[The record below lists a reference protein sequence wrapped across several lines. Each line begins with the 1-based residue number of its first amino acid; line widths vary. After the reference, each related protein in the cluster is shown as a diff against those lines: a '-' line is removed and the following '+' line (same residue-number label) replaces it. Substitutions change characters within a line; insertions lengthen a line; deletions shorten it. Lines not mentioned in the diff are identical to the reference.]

1 MRWYEYK
8 METDDLCA
16 PEDLKAKLL
25 AMTDQLTEEEKNQ
38 PMMKT
43 PAPARPA
50 PVQRKKPVRFPVKR
64 VGTLAACLA
73 VCAVG
78 YGAFATG
85 MIGLGA
91 KSSSPAVY
99 YSADST
105 AAAMAAGGVD
115 RAAVDSPMAAD
126 YSLNSLSLESS
137 ADNGT
142 AVFSEDDAAAAAHST
157 NHAKII
163 YTANL
168 SLESKDYDA
177 ARAALDAAAAQAGGY
192 MESSSEYSGT
202 EDSRSVSLTFRVPQK
217 NYASFLAAVAEAG
230 NVTYKNQQADDVTAQ
245 YMDVEARLENL
256 KAQRTRLQQ
265 LQQQAETLSDLLE
278 IESSLTEVQSQI
290 ESWQS
295 QMDWYSDQ
303 VEQCT
308 VYVSLSEVK
317 TYSPPSESFVS
328 RMADAFASGWQNFAQ
343 GVQQL
348 AVFLAG
354 AWPVVVIAAA
364 VAVGGRTG
372 VKSLVALAVTLV
384 CLFSVLLPSLM
395 KGANTLLMTF
405 IVCAYVAV
413 VSLTIVGGV
422 RKKTVCAM
430 LGAVAGT
437 ALALLFGLLAQ
448 GLTRIDGLRID
459 DVEPLLQLRQTGTP
473 IGLRGLLVGG
483 IVISALGAVM
493 DVTMGIASSLSEVH
507 AANPELSRRELFR
520 SGMNIGRDMVG
531 TMTNTLILAFLG
543 SGFTLI
549 LYLYSLGLSPR
560 QLLSSAYV
568 SLEVVSGVASSVG
581 VILSIPLTALITAEV
596 FTREKKSGKS
606 A

>member
-1 MRWYEYK
+1 MKKKTKGPGPAAWLRENKW
-8 METDDLCA
+8 TCVVLA
-16 PEDLKAKLL
+16 AALAVLL
-25 AMTDQLTEEEKNQ
+25 A
-38 PMMKT
+38 
-43 PAPARPA
+43 ARLLAA
-50 PVQRKKPVRFPVKR
+50 PVPVQSDEPENR
-64 VGTLAACLA
+64 AD
-73 VCAVG
+73 
-78 YGAFATG
+78 YE
-85 MIGLGA
+85 
-91 KSSSPAVY
+91 
-99 YSADST
+99 SASVDQILSDST
-105 AAAMAAGGVD
+105 EKDPASDNGYRGEQLLLVTVRSGDYKGQQMQVYNYVGPLYGGPLKVGD
-115 RAAVDSPMAAD
+115 RATV
-126 YSLNSLSLESS
+126 LI
-137 ADNGT
+137 
-142 AVFSEDDAAAAAHST
+142 ST
-157 NHAKII
+157 
-163 YTANL
+163 
-168 SLESKDYDA
+168 
-177 ARAALDAAAAQAGGY
+177 
-192 MESSSEYSGT
+192 
-202 EDSRSVSLTFRVPQK
+202 
-217 NYASFLAAVAEAG
+217 
-230 NVTYKNQQADDVTAQ
+230 
-245 YMDVEARLENL
+245 
-256 KAQRTRLQQ
+256 
-265 LQQQAETLSDLLE
+265 
-278 IESSLTEVQSQI
+278 
-290 ESWQS
+290 
-295 QMDWYSDQ
+295 YSDGT
-303 VEQCT
+303 VNAT
-308 VYVSLSEVK
+308 VYEFDRLLPLCIVLVL
-317 TYSPPSESFVS
+317 F
-328 RMADAFASGWQNFAQ
+328 
-343 GVQQL
+343 
-348 AVFLAG
+348 
-354 AWPVVVIAAA
+354 IAAA

-372 VKSLVALAVTLV
+372 VKSLAALAVTLV
-384 CLFSVLLPSLM
+384 CLFGVLLPSLM

-507 AANPELSRRELFR
+507 TANPELSRRELFR

>member
-1 MRWYEYK
+1 MKKKTKGPGPAAWLRENKW
-8 METDDLCA
+8 TCVVLA
-16 PEDLKAKLL
+16 AALAVLL
-25 AMTDQLTEEEKNQ
+25 A
-38 PMMKT
+38 
-43 PAPARPA
+43 ARLLAA
-50 PVQRKKPVRFPVKR
+50 PVPVQSDEPENR
-64 VGTLAACLA
+64 AD
-73 VCAVG
+73 
-78 YGAFATG
+78 YE
-85 MIGLGA
+85 
-91 KSSSPAVY
+91 
-99 YSADST
+99 SASVDQILSDST
-105 AAAMAAGGVD
+105 EKDPASDNGYRGEQLLLVTVHSGDYKGQQMQVYNYVGPLYGGPLKVGD
-115 RAAVDSPMAAD
+115 RATV
-126 YSLNSLSLESS
+126 LI
-137 ADNGT
+137 
-142 AVFSEDDAAAAAHST
+142 ST
-157 NHAKII
+157 
-163 YTANL
+163 
-168 SLESKDYDA
+168 
-177 ARAALDAAAAQAGGY
+177 
-192 MESSSEYSGT
+192 
-202 EDSRSVSLTFRVPQK
+202 
-217 NYASFLAAVAEAG
+217 
-230 NVTYKNQQADDVTAQ
+230 
-245 YMDVEARLENL
+245 
-256 KAQRTRLQQ
+256 
-265 LQQQAETLSDLLE
+265 
-278 IESSLTEVQSQI
+278 
-290 ESWQS
+290 
-295 QMDWYSDQ
+295 YSDGT
-303 VEQCT
+303 VNAT
-308 VYVSLSEVK
+308 VYEFDRLLPLCIVLVL
-317 TYSPPSESFVS
+317 F
-328 RMADAFASGWQNFAQ
+328 
-343 GVQQL
+343 
-348 AVFLAG
+348 
-354 AWPVVVIAAA
+354 IAAA

-384 CLFSVLLPSLM
+384 CLFGVLLPSLM

-507 AANPELSRRELFR
+507 AANPELSRWELFR

>member
-1 MRWYEYK
+1 MKKKTKGPGPAAWLRENKW
-8 METDDLCA
+8 TCIVLA
-16 PEDLKAKLL
+16 AALAVLL
-25 AMTDQLTEEEKNQ
+25 A
-38 PMMKT
+38 
-43 PAPARPA
+43 ARLLAA
-50 PVQRKKPVRFPVKR
+50 PVPVQSDEPENRADYESASVDQILSDSAEKDPASDNGYRGEQLLLVTVRSGDYKGQQMQVYNY
-64 VGTLAACLA
+64 VGPLYGGPLK
-73 VCAVG
+73 VG
-78 YGAFATG
+78 
-85 MIGLGA
+85 
-91 KSSSPAVY
+91 
-99 YSADST
+99 
-105 AAAMAAGGVD
+105 D
-115 RAAVDSPMAAD
+115 RATV
-126 YSLNSLSLESS
+126 LI
-137 ADNGT
+137 
-142 AVFSEDDAAAAAHST
+142 ST
-157 NHAKII
+157 
-163 YTANL
+163 
-168 SLESKDYDA
+168 
-177 ARAALDAAAAQAGGY
+177 
-192 MESSSEYSGT
+192 
-202 EDSRSVSLTFRVPQK
+202 
-217 NYASFLAAVAEAG
+217 
-230 NVTYKNQQADDVTAQ
+230 
-245 YMDVEARLENL
+245 
-256 KAQRTRLQQ
+256 
-265 LQQQAETLSDLLE
+265 
-278 IESSLTEVQSQI
+278 
-290 ESWQS
+290 
-295 QMDWYSDQ
+295 YSDGT
-303 VEQCT
+303 VNAT
-308 VYVSLSEVK
+308 VYEFDRLLPLCIVLVL
-317 TYSPPSESFVS
+317 F
-328 RMADAFASGWQNFAQ
+328 
-343 GVQQL
+343 
-348 AVFLAG
+348 
-354 AWPVVVIAAA
+354 IAAA

-372 VKSLVALAVTLV
+372 IKSLVALVVTLV
-384 CLFSVLLPSLM
+384 CLFGVLLPSLM

-549 LYLYSLGLSPR
+549 LYLYSLGLSSR

-596 FTREKKSGKS
+596 FTREKKSEKS

>member
-1 MRWYEYK
+1 MKKKTKGPGPAAWLRENKW
-8 METDDLCA
+8 TCIVLA
-16 PEDLKAKLL
+16 AALAVLL
-25 AMTDQLTEEEKNQ
+25 A
-38 PMMKT
+38 
-43 PAPARPA
+43 ARLLAA
-50 PVQRKKPVRFPVKR
+50 PVPVQSDEPENR
-64 VGTLAACLA
+64 AD
-73 VCAVG
+73 
-78 YGAFATG
+78 YE
-85 MIGLGA
+85 
-91 KSSSPAVY
+91 
-99 YSADST
+99 SASVDQILSDST
-105 AAAMAAGGVD
+105 EKDPASDNGYRGEQLLLVTVRSGDYKGQQMQVYNYVGPLYGGPLKVGD
-115 RAAVDSPMAAD
+115 RATV
-126 YSLNSLSLESS
+126 LI
-137 ADNGT
+137 
-142 AVFSEDDAAAAAHST
+142 ST
-157 NHAKII
+157 
-163 YTANL
+163 
-168 SLESKDYDA
+168 
-177 ARAALDAAAAQAGGY
+177 
-192 MESSSEYSGT
+192 
-202 EDSRSVSLTFRVPQK
+202 
-217 NYASFLAAVAEAG
+217 
-230 NVTYKNQQADDVTAQ
+230 
-245 YMDVEARLENL
+245 
-256 KAQRTRLQQ
+256 
-265 LQQQAETLSDLLE
+265 
-278 IESSLTEVQSQI
+278 
-290 ESWQS
+290 
-295 QMDWYSDQ
+295 YSDDT
-303 VEQCT
+303 VNAT
-308 VYVSLSEVK
+308 VYEFDRLLPLCIVLVL
-317 TYSPPSESFVS
+317 F
-328 RMADAFASGWQNFAQ
+328 
-343 GVQQL
+343 
-348 AVFLAG
+348 
-354 AWPVVVIAAA
+354 IAAA

-384 CLFSVLLPSLM
+384 CLFGVLLPSLM

>member
-1 MRWYEYK
+1 MKKKTKGPGPAAWLRENKW
-8 METDDLCA
+8 TCVVLA
-16 PEDLKAKLL
+16 AALAVLL
-25 AMTDQLTEEEKNQ
+25 A
-38 PMMKT
+38 
-43 PAPARPA
+43 ARLLAA
-50 PVQRKKPVRFPVKR
+50 PVPVQSDEPENR
-64 VGTLAACLA
+64 AD
-73 VCAVG
+73 
-78 YGAFATG
+78 YE
-85 MIGLGA
+85 
-91 KSSSPAVY
+91 
-99 YSADST
+99 SASVDQILSDST
-105 AAAMAAGGVD
+105 EKDPASDNGYRGEQLLLVTVRSGDYKDQQMQVYNYVGPLYGGPLKVGD
-115 RAAVDSPMAAD
+115 RATV
-126 YSLNSLSLESS
+126 LI
-137 ADNGT
+137 
-142 AVFSEDDAAAAAHST
+142 ST
-157 NHAKII
+157 
-163 YTANL
+163 
-168 SLESKDYDA
+168 
-177 ARAALDAAAAQAGGY
+177 
-192 MESSSEYSGT
+192 
-202 EDSRSVSLTFRVPQK
+202 
-217 NYASFLAAVAEAG
+217 
-230 NVTYKNQQADDVTAQ
+230 
-245 YMDVEARLENL
+245 
-256 KAQRTRLQQ
+256 
-265 LQQQAETLSDLLE
+265 
-278 IESSLTEVQSQI
+278 
-290 ESWQS
+290 
-295 QMDWYSDQ
+295 YSDGT
-303 VEQCT
+303 VNAT
-308 VYVSLSEVK
+308 VYEFDRLLPLCIVLVL
-317 TYSPPSESFVS
+317 F
-328 RMADAFASGWQNFAQ
+328 
-343 GVQQL
+343 
-348 AVFLAG
+348 
-354 AWPVVVIAAA
+354 IAAA

-384 CLFSVLLPSLM
+384 CLFGVLLPSLM

>member
-1 MRWYEYK
+1 MKKKTKGPGPAAWLRENKW
-8 METDDLCA
+8 TCIVLA
-16 PEDLKAKLL
+16 AALAVLL
-25 AMTDQLTEEEKNQ
+25 A
-38 PMMKT
+38 
-43 PAPARPA
+43 ARLLAA
-50 PVQRKKPVRFPVKR
+50 PVPVQSDEPENRADYESASVDQILSDSAEKDPASDNGYRGEQLLLVTVRSGDYKGQQMQVYNY
-64 VGTLAACLA
+64 VGPLYGGPLK
-73 VCAVG
+73 VG
-78 YGAFATG
+78 
-85 MIGLGA
+85 
-91 KSSSPAVY
+91 
-99 YSADST
+99 
-105 AAAMAAGGVD
+105 D
-115 RAAVDSPMAAD
+115 RATV
-126 YSLNSLSLESS
+126 LI
-137 ADNGT
+137 
-142 AVFSEDDAAAAAHST
+142 ST
-157 NHAKII
+157 
-163 YTANL
+163 
-168 SLESKDYDA
+168 
-177 ARAALDAAAAQAGGY
+177 
-192 MESSSEYSGT
+192 
-202 EDSRSVSLTFRVPQK
+202 
-217 NYASFLAAVAEAG
+217 
-230 NVTYKNQQADDVTAQ
+230 
-245 YMDVEARLENL
+245 
-256 KAQRTRLQQ
+256 
-265 LQQQAETLSDLLE
+265 
-278 IESSLTEVQSQI
+278 
-290 ESWQS
+290 
-295 QMDWYSDQ
+295 YSDGT
-303 VEQCT
+303 VNAT
-308 VYVSLSEVK
+308 VYEFDRLLPLCIVLVL
-317 TYSPPSESFVS
+317 F
-328 RMADAFASGWQNFAQ
+328 
-343 GVQQL
+343 
-348 AVFLAG
+348 
-354 AWPVVVIAAA
+354 IAAA

-372 VKSLVALAVTLV
+372 IKSLVALAVTLV
-384 CLFSVLLPSLM
+384 GLFGVLLPSLM

-549 LYLYSLGLSPR
+549 LYLYSLGLSSR

-568 SLEVVSGVASSVG
+568 SLEVVSGIASSVG

-596 FTREKKSGKS
+596 FTREKKSEKS

>member
-1 MRWYEYK
+1 MKKKTKGPGPAAWLRENKW
-8 METDDLCA
+8 TCVVLA
-16 PEDLKAKLL
+16 AALAVLL
-25 AMTDQLTEEEKNQ
+25 A
-38 PMMKT
+38 
-43 PAPARPA
+43 ARLLAA
-50 PVQRKKPVRFPVKR
+50 PVPVQSDEPENR
-64 VGTLAACLA
+64 AD
-73 VCAVG
+73 
-78 YGAFATG
+78 YE
-85 MIGLGA
+85 
-91 KSSSPAVY
+91 
-99 YSADST
+99 SASVDQILSDST
-105 AAAMAAGGVD
+105 EKDPASDNGYRGEQLLLVTVRSGDYKGQQMQVYNYVGPLYGGPLKVGD
-115 RAAVDSPMAAD
+115 RATV
-126 YSLNSLSLESS
+126 LI
-137 ADNGT
+137 
-142 AVFSEDDAAAAAHST
+142 ST
-157 NHAKII
+157 
-163 YTANL
+163 
-168 SLESKDYDA
+168 
-177 ARAALDAAAAQAGGY
+177 
-192 MESSSEYSGT
+192 
-202 EDSRSVSLTFRVPQK
+202 
-217 NYASFLAAVAEAG
+217 
-230 NVTYKNQQADDVTAQ
+230 
-245 YMDVEARLENL
+245 
-256 KAQRTRLQQ
+256 
-265 LQQQAETLSDLLE
+265 
-278 IESSLTEVQSQI
+278 
-290 ESWQS
+290 
-295 QMDWYSDQ
+295 YSDGT
-303 VEQCT
+303 VNAT
-308 VYVSLSEVK
+308 VYEFDRLLPLCIVLVL
-317 TYSPPSESFVS
+317 F
-328 RMADAFASGWQNFAQ
+328 
-343 GVQQL
+343 
-348 AVFLAG
+348 
-354 AWPVVVIAAA
+354 IAAA
-364 VAVGGRTG
+364 VAVGGRMG

-384 CLFSVLLPSLM
+384 CLFGVLLPSLM

>member
-1 MRWYEYK
+1 MKKKTKGPGPAAWLRENKW
-8 METDDLCA
+8 TCVVLA
-16 PEDLKAKLL
+16 AALAVLL
-25 AMTDQLTEEEKNQ
+25 A
-38 PMMKT
+38 
-43 PAPARPA
+43 ARLLAVPV
-50 PVQRKKPVRFPVKR
+50 PVQSDEPENR
-64 VGTLAACLA
+64 AD
-73 VCAVG
+73 
-78 YGAFATG
+78 YE
-85 MIGLGA
+85 
-91 KSSSPAVY
+91 
-99 YSADST
+99 SASVDQILSDST
-105 AAAMAAGGVD
+105 EKDPASDNGYRGEQLLLVTVRSGDYKGQQMQVYNYVGPLYGGPLKVGD
-115 RAAVDSPMAAD
+115 RATV
-126 YSLNSLSLESS
+126 LI
-137 ADNGT
+137 
-142 AVFSEDDAAAAAHST
+142 ST
-157 NHAKII
+157 
-163 YTANL
+163 
-168 SLESKDYDA
+168 
-177 ARAALDAAAAQAGGY
+177 
-192 MESSSEYSGT
+192 
-202 EDSRSVSLTFRVPQK
+202 
-217 NYASFLAAVAEAG
+217 
-230 NVTYKNQQADDVTAQ
+230 
-245 YMDVEARLENL
+245 
-256 KAQRTRLQQ
+256 
-265 LQQQAETLSDLLE
+265 
-278 IESSLTEVQSQI
+278 
-290 ESWQS
+290 
-295 QMDWYSDQ
+295 YSDGT
-303 VEQCT
+303 VNAT
-308 VYVSLSEVK
+308 VYEFDRLLPLCIVLVL
-317 TYSPPSESFVS
+317 F
-328 RMADAFASGWQNFAQ
+328 
-343 GVQQL
+343 
-348 AVFLAG
+348 
-354 AWPVVVIAAA
+354 IAAA

-384 CLFSVLLPSLM
+384 CLFGVLLPSLM

-430 LGAVAGT
+430 LGAVTGT

>member
-1 MRWYEYK
+1 MKKKTKGPGPAAWLRENKW
-8 METDDLCA
+8 TCVVLA
-16 PEDLKAKLL
+16 AALAVLL
-25 AMTDQLTEEEKNQ
+25 A
-38 PMMKT
+38 
-43 PAPARPA
+43 ARLLAA
-50 PVQRKKPVRFPVKR
+50 PVPVQSDEPENR
-64 VGTLAACLA
+64 AD
-73 VCAVG
+73 
-78 YGAFATG
+78 YE
-85 MIGLGA
+85 
-91 KSSSPAVY
+91 
-99 YSADST
+99 SASVDQILSDST
-105 AAAMAAGGVD
+105 EKDPASDNGYRGEQLLLVTVYSGDYKGQQMQVYNYVGPLYGGPLKVGD
-115 RAAVDSPMAAD
+115 RATV
-126 YSLNSLSLESS
+126 LI
-137 ADNGT
+137 
-142 AVFSEDDAAAAAHST
+142 ST
-157 NHAKII
+157 
-163 YTANL
+163 
-168 SLESKDYDA
+168 
-177 ARAALDAAAAQAGGY
+177 
-192 MESSSEYSGT
+192 
-202 EDSRSVSLTFRVPQK
+202 
-217 NYASFLAAVAEAG
+217 
-230 NVTYKNQQADDVTAQ
+230 
-245 YMDVEARLENL
+245 
-256 KAQRTRLQQ
+256 
-265 LQQQAETLSDLLE
+265 
-278 IESSLTEVQSQI
+278 
-290 ESWQS
+290 
-295 QMDWYSDQ
+295 YSDGT
-303 VEQCT
+303 VNAT
-308 VYVSLSEVK
+308 VYEFDRLLPLCIVLVL
-317 TYSPPSESFVS
+317 F
-328 RMADAFASGWQNFAQ
+328 
-343 GVQQL
+343 
-348 AVFLAG
+348 
-354 AWPVVVIAAA
+354 IAAA

-384 CLFSVLLPSLM
+384 CLFGVLLPSLM

-568 SLEVVSGVASSVG
+568 SLEVVSGIASSVG

>member
-1 MRWYEYK
+1 MKKKTKGPGPAAWIRENKW
-8 METDDLCA
+8 TCIVLA
-16 PEDLKAKLL
+16 AALAVLL
-25 AMTDQLTEEEKNQ
+25 A
-38 PMMKT
+38 
-43 PAPARPA
+43 ARLLAA
-50 PVQRKKPVRFPVKR
+50 PVPVQSDEPENR
-64 VGTLAACLA
+64 AD
-73 VCAVG
+73 
-78 YGAFATG
+78 YE
-85 MIGLGA
+85 
-91 KSSSPAVY
+91 
-99 YSADST
+99 SASVDQILSDST
-105 AAAMAAGGVD
+105 EKDPASDNGYRGEQLLLVTVRSGDYKGQQMQVYNYVGPLYGGPLKVGD
-115 RAAVDSPMAAD
+115 RATV
-126 YSLNSLSLESS
+126 LI
-137 ADNGT
+137 
-142 AVFSEDDAAAAAHST
+142 ST
-157 NHAKII
+157 
-163 YTANL
+163 
-168 SLESKDYDA
+168 
-177 ARAALDAAAAQAGGY
+177 
-192 MESSSEYSGT
+192 
-202 EDSRSVSLTFRVPQK
+202 
-217 NYASFLAAVAEAG
+217 
-230 NVTYKNQQADDVTAQ
+230 
-245 YMDVEARLENL
+245 
-256 KAQRTRLQQ
+256 
-265 LQQQAETLSDLLE
+265 
-278 IESSLTEVQSQI
+278 
-290 ESWQS
+290 
-295 QMDWYSDQ
+295 YSDGT
-303 VEQCT
+303 VNAT
-308 VYVSLSEVK
+308 VYEFDRLLPLCIVLVL
-317 TYSPPSESFVS
+317 F
-328 RMADAFASGWQNFAQ
+328 
-343 GVQQL
+343 
-348 AVFLAG
+348 
-354 AWPVVVIAAA
+354 IAAA

-372 VKSLVALAVTLV
+372 IKSLVALAVTLV
-384 CLFSVLLPSLM
+384 CLFGVLLPSLM

-507 AANPELSRRELFR
+507 VANPELSRRELFR

>member
-1 MRWYEYK
+1 MKKKTKGPGPAAWLRENKW
-8 METDDLCA
+8 TCVVLA
-16 PEDLKAKLL
+16 AALAVLL
-25 AMTDQLTEEEKNQ
+25 A
-38 PMMKT
+38 
-43 PAPARPA
+43 ARLLAA
-50 PVQRKKPVRFPVKR
+50 PVPVQSDEPENR
-64 VGTLAACLA
+64 AD
-73 VCAVG
+73 
-78 YGAFATG
+78 YE
-85 MIGLGA
+85 
-91 KSSSPAVY
+91 
-99 YSADST
+99 SASVDQILSDST
-105 AAAMAAGGVD
+105 EKDPASDNGYRGEQLLLVTVRSGDYKGQQMQVYNYVGPLYGGPLKVGD
-115 RAAVDSPMAAD
+115 RATV
-126 YSLNSLSLESS
+126 LI
-137 ADNGT
+137 
-142 AVFSEDDAAAAAHST
+142 ST
-157 NHAKII
+157 
-163 YTANL
+163 
-168 SLESKDYDA
+168 
-177 ARAALDAAAAQAGGY
+177 
-192 MESSSEYSGT
+192 
-202 EDSRSVSLTFRVPQK
+202 
-217 NYASFLAAVAEAG
+217 
-230 NVTYKNQQADDVTAQ
+230 
-245 YMDVEARLENL
+245 
-256 KAQRTRLQQ
+256 
-265 LQQQAETLSDLLE
+265 
-278 IESSLTEVQSQI
+278 
-290 ESWQS
+290 
-295 QMDWYSDQ
+295 YSDGT
-303 VEQCT
+303 VNAT
-308 VYVSLSEVK
+308 VYEFDRLLPLCIVLVL
-317 TYSPPSESFVS
+317 F
-328 RMADAFASGWQNFAQ
+328 
-343 GVQQL
+343 
-348 AVFLAG
+348 
-354 AWPVVVIAAA
+354 IAAA

-372 VKSLVALAVTLV
+372 IKSLVALAVTLV
-384 CLFSVLLPSLM
+384 CLFGVLLPSLM

-459 DVEPLLQLRQTGTP
+459 DVAPLLQLRQTGTP
-473 IGLRGLLVGG
+473 IGLRSLLVGG

>member
-1 MRWYEYK
+1 MKKKTKGPGPAAWLRENKW
-8 METDDLCA
+8 TCVVLA
-16 PEDLKAKLL
+16 AALAVLL
-25 AMTDQLTEEEKNQ
+25 A
-38 PMMKT
+38 
-43 PAPARPA
+43 A
-50 PVQRKKPVRFPVKR
+50 PVPVQSDEPENRADYESASVDQILSDSAEKDPASDNGYRGEQLLLVTVRSGDYKGQQMQVYNY
-64 VGTLAACLA
+64 VGPLYGGPLK
-73 VCAVG
+73 VG
-78 YGAFATG
+78 
-85 MIGLGA
+85 
-91 KSSSPAVY
+91 
-99 YSADST
+99 
-105 AAAMAAGGVD
+105 D
-115 RAAVDSPMAAD
+115 RATV
-126 YSLNSLSLESS
+126 LI
-137 ADNGT
+137 
-142 AVFSEDDAAAAAHST
+142 ST
-157 NHAKII
+157 
-163 YTANL
+163 
-168 SLESKDYDA
+168 
-177 ARAALDAAAAQAGGY
+177 
-192 MESSSEYSGT
+192 
-202 EDSRSVSLTFRVPQK
+202 
-217 NYASFLAAVAEAG
+217 
-230 NVTYKNQQADDVTAQ
+230 
-245 YMDVEARLENL
+245 
-256 KAQRTRLQQ
+256 
-265 LQQQAETLSDLLE
+265 
-278 IESSLTEVQSQI
+278 
-290 ESWQS
+290 
-295 QMDWYSDQ
+295 YSDGT
-303 VEQCT
+303 VNAT
-308 VYVSLSEVK
+308 VYEFDRLLPLCIVLVL
-317 TYSPPSESFVS
+317 F
-328 RMADAFASGWQNFAQ
+328 
-343 GVQQL
+343 
-348 AVFLAG
+348 
-354 AWPVVVIAAA
+354 IAAA

-372 VKSLVALAVTLV
+372 IKSLVALVVTLV
-384 CLFSVLLPSLM
+384 CLFGVLLPSLM

>member
-1 MRWYEYK
+1 MKKKTKGPGPAAWLRENKW
-8 METDDLCA
+8 TCVVLA
-16 PEDLKAKLL
+16 AALAVLL
-25 AMTDQLTEEEKNQ
+25 A
-38 PMMKT
+38 
-43 PAPARPA
+43 ARLLAA
-50 PVQRKKPVRFPVKR
+50 PVPVQSDEPENR
-64 VGTLAACLA
+64 AD
-73 VCAVG
+73 
-78 YGAFATG
+78 YE
-85 MIGLGA
+85 
-91 KSSSPAVY
+91 
-99 YSADST
+99 SASVDQILSDST
-105 AAAMAAGGVD
+105 EKDPASDNGYRGEQLLLVTVRSGDYKGQQMQVYNYVGPLCGGPLKVGD
-115 RAAVDSPMAAD
+115 RATV
-126 YSLNSLSLESS
+126 LI
-137 ADNGT
+137 
-142 AVFSEDDAAAAAHST
+142 ST
-157 NHAKII
+157 
-163 YTANL
+163 
-168 SLESKDYDA
+168 
-177 ARAALDAAAAQAGGY
+177 
-192 MESSSEYSGT
+192 
-202 EDSRSVSLTFRVPQK
+202 
-217 NYASFLAAVAEAG
+217 
-230 NVTYKNQQADDVTAQ
+230 
-245 YMDVEARLENL
+245 
-256 KAQRTRLQQ
+256 
-265 LQQQAETLSDLLE
+265 
-278 IESSLTEVQSQI
+278 
-290 ESWQS
+290 
-295 QMDWYSDQ
+295 YSDGT
-303 VEQCT
+303 VNAT
-308 VYVSLSEVK
+308 VYEFDRLLPLCIVLVL
-317 TYSPPSESFVS
+317 F
-328 RMADAFASGWQNFAQ
+328 
-343 GVQQL
+343 
-348 AVFLAG
+348 
-354 AWPVVVIAAA
+354 IAAA

-384 CLFSVLLPSLM
+384 CLFGVLLPSLM

>member
-1 MRWYEYK
+1 MKKKTKGPGPAAWIRENKW
-8 METDDLCA
+8 TCIVLA
-16 PEDLKAKLL
+16 AALAVLL
-25 AMTDQLTEEEKNQ
+25 A
-38 PMMKT
+38 
-43 PAPARPA
+43 ARLLAA
-50 PVQRKKPVRFPVKR
+50 PVPVQSDEPENR
-64 VGTLAACLA
+64 AD
-73 VCAVG
+73 
-78 YGAFATG
+78 YE
-85 MIGLGA
+85 
-91 KSSSPAVY
+91 
-99 YSADST
+99 SASVDQILSDST
-105 AAAMAAGGVD
+105 EKDPASDNGYRGEQLLLVTVRSGDYKGQQMQVYNYVGPLYGGPLKVGD
-115 RAAVDSPMAAD
+115 RATIPI
-126 YSLNSLSLESS
+126 
-137 ADNGT
+137 
-142 AVFSEDDAAAAAHST
+142 ST
-157 NHAKII
+157 
-163 YTANL
+163 
-168 SLESKDYDA
+168 
-177 ARAALDAAAAQAGGY
+177 
-192 MESSSEYSGT
+192 
-202 EDSRSVSLTFRVPQK
+202 
-217 NYASFLAAVAEAG
+217 
-230 NVTYKNQQADDVTAQ
+230 
-245 YMDVEARLENL
+245 
-256 KAQRTRLQQ
+256 
-265 LQQQAETLSDLLE
+265 
-278 IESSLTEVQSQI
+278 
-290 ESWQS
+290 
-295 QMDWYSDQ
+295 YSDGT
-303 VEQCT
+303 VNAT
-308 VYVSLSEVK
+308 VYEFDRLLPLCIVLVL
-317 TYSPPSESFVS
+317 F
-328 RMADAFASGWQNFAQ
+328 
-343 GVQQL
+343 
-348 AVFLAG
+348 
-354 AWPVVVIAAA
+354 IAAA

-372 VKSLVALAVTLV
+372 IKSLVALAVTLV
-384 CLFSVLLPSLM
+384 CLFGVLLPSLM

>member
-1 MRWYEYK
+1 MKKKTKGPGPAAWLRENKW
-8 METDDLCA
+8 TCVVLA
-16 PEDLKAKLL
+16 AALAVLL
-25 AMTDQLTEEEKNQ
+25 A
-38 PMMKT
+38 
-43 PAPARPA
+43 ARLLAA
-50 PVQRKKPVRFPVKR
+50 PV
-64 VGTLAACLA
+64 
-73 VCAVG
+73 
-78 YGAFATG
+78 
-85 MIGLGA
+85 
-91 KSSSPAVY
+91 PAQSDEPENRADY
-99 YSADST
+99 ESASVDQILSDST
-105 AAAMAAGGVD
+105 EKDPASDNGYRGEQLLLVTVRSGDYKGQQMQVYNYVGPLYGGPLKVGD
-115 RAAVDSPMAAD
+115 RATV
-126 YSLNSLSLESS
+126 LI
-137 ADNGT
+137 
-142 AVFSEDDAAAAAHST
+142 ST
-157 NHAKII
+157 
-163 YTANL
+163 
-168 SLESKDYDA
+168 
-177 ARAALDAAAAQAGGY
+177 
-192 MESSSEYSGT
+192 
-202 EDSRSVSLTFRVPQK
+202 
-217 NYASFLAAVAEAG
+217 
-230 NVTYKNQQADDVTAQ
+230 
-245 YMDVEARLENL
+245 
-256 KAQRTRLQQ
+256 
-265 LQQQAETLSDLLE
+265 
-278 IESSLTEVQSQI
+278 
-290 ESWQS
+290 
-295 QMDWYSDQ
+295 YSDGT
-303 VEQCT
+303 VNAT
-308 VYVSLSEVK
+308 VYEFDRLLPLCIVLVL
-317 TYSPPSESFVS
+317 F
-328 RMADAFASGWQNFAQ
+328 
-343 GVQQL
+343 
-348 AVFLAG
+348 
-354 AWPVVVIAAA
+354 IAAA

-384 CLFSVLLPSLM
+384 CLFGVLLPSLM

-520 SGMNIGRDMVG
+520 SGRNIGRDMVG

-606 A
+606 T

>member
-1 MRWYEYK
+1 MKKKTKGPGPAAWLRENKW
-8 METDDLCA
+8 TCIVLA
-16 PEDLKAKLL
+16 AALAVLL
-25 AMTDQLTEEEKNQ
+25 A
-38 PMMKT
+38 
-43 PAPARPA
+43 ARLLAA
-50 PVQRKKPVRFPVKR
+50 PVPVQSDEPENR
-64 VGTLAACLA
+64 AD
-73 VCAVG
+73 
-78 YGAFATG
+78 YE
-85 MIGLGA
+85 
-91 KSSSPAVY
+91 
-99 YSADST
+99 SASVDQILSDST
-105 AAAMAAGGVD
+105 EKDPASDNGYRGEQLLLVTVRSGDYKGQQMQVYNYVGPLYGGPLKVGD
-115 RAAVDSPMAAD
+115 RATV
-126 YSLNSLSLESS
+126 LI
-137 ADNGT
+137 
-142 AVFSEDDAAAAAHST
+142 ST
-157 NHAKII
+157 
-163 YTANL
+163 
-168 SLESKDYDA
+168 
-177 ARAALDAAAAQAGGY
+177 
-192 MESSSEYSGT
+192 
-202 EDSRSVSLTFRVPQK
+202 
-217 NYASFLAAVAEAG
+217 
-230 NVTYKNQQADDVTAQ
+230 
-245 YMDVEARLENL
+245 
-256 KAQRTRLQQ
+256 
-265 LQQQAETLSDLLE
+265 
-278 IESSLTEVQSQI
+278 
-290 ESWQS
+290 
-295 QMDWYSDQ
+295 YSDGT
-303 VEQCT
+303 VNAT
-308 VYVSLSEVK
+308 VYEFDRLLPLCIVLVL
-317 TYSPPSESFVS
+317 F
-328 RMADAFASGWQNFAQ
+328 
-343 GVQQL
+343 
-348 AVFLAG
+348 
-354 AWPVVVIAAA
+354 IAAA

-384 CLFSVLLPSLM
+384 CLFGVLLPSLM

-507 AANPELSRRELFR
+507 AANPELSR

>member
-1 MRWYEYK
+1 MKKKTKGPGPAAWLRENKW
-8 METDDLCA
+8 TCVVLA
-16 PEDLKAKLL
+16 AALAVLL
-25 AMTDQLTEEEKNQ
+25 A
-38 PMMKT
+38 
-43 PAPARPA
+43 ARMLAA
-50 PVQRKKPVRFPVKR
+50 PVPVQSDEPENR
-64 VGTLAACLA
+64 AD
-73 VCAVG
+73 
-78 YGAFATG
+78 YE
-85 MIGLGA
+85 
-91 KSSSPAVY
+91 
-99 YSADST
+99 SASVDQILSDST
-105 AAAMAAGGVD
+105 EKDPASDNGYRGEQLLLVTVRSGDYKGQQMQVYNYVGPLYGGPLKVGD
-115 RAAVDSPMAAD
+115 RATV
-126 YSLNSLSLESS
+126 LI
-137 ADNGT
+137 
-142 AVFSEDDAAAAAHST
+142 ST
-157 NHAKII
+157 
-163 YTANL
+163 
-168 SLESKDYDA
+168 
-177 ARAALDAAAAQAGGY
+177 
-192 MESSSEYSGT
+192 
-202 EDSRSVSLTFRVPQK
+202 
-217 NYASFLAAVAEAG
+217 
-230 NVTYKNQQADDVTAQ
+230 
-245 YMDVEARLENL
+245 
-256 KAQRTRLQQ
+256 
-265 LQQQAETLSDLLE
+265 
-278 IESSLTEVQSQI
+278 
-290 ESWQS
+290 
-295 QMDWYSDQ
+295 YSDGT
-303 VEQCT
+303 VNAT
-308 VYVSLSEVK
+308 VYEFDRLLPLCIVLVL
-317 TYSPPSESFVS
+317 F
-328 RMADAFASGWQNFAQ
+328 
-343 GVQQL
+343 
-348 AVFLAG
+348 
-354 AWPVVVIAAA
+354 IAAA

-384 CLFSVLLPSLM
+384 CLFGVLLPSLM

-507 AANPELSRRELFR
+507 TANPELSRRELFR

>member
-1 MRWYEYK
+1 MKKKTKGPGPVAWLRENKW
-8 METDDLCA
+8 TCVVLA
-16 PEDLKAKLL
+16 AALAVLL
-25 AMTDQLTEEEKNQ
+25 A
-38 PMMKT
+38 
-43 PAPARPA
+43 ARLLAA
-50 PVQRKKPVRFPVKR
+50 PVPVQSDEPENR
-64 VGTLAACLA
+64 AD
-73 VCAVG
+73 
-78 YGAFATG
+78 YE
-85 MIGLGA
+85 
-91 KSSSPAVY
+91 
-99 YSADST
+99 SASVDQILSDST
-105 AAAMAAGGVD
+105 EKDPASDNGYRGEQLLLVTVRSGDYKGQQMQVYNYVGPLYGGPLKVGD
-115 RAAVDSPMAAD
+115 RATV
-126 YSLNSLSLESS
+126 LI
-137 ADNGT
+137 
-142 AVFSEDDAAAAAHST
+142 ST
-157 NHAKII
+157 
-163 YTANL
+163 
-168 SLESKDYDA
+168 
-177 ARAALDAAAAQAGGY
+177 
-192 MESSSEYSGT
+192 
-202 EDSRSVSLTFRVPQK
+202 
-217 NYASFLAAVAEAG
+217 
-230 NVTYKNQQADDVTAQ
+230 
-245 YMDVEARLENL
+245 
-256 KAQRTRLQQ
+256 
-265 LQQQAETLSDLLE
+265 
-278 IESSLTEVQSQI
+278 
-290 ESWQS
+290 
-295 QMDWYSDQ
+295 YSDGT
-303 VEQCT
+303 VNAT
-308 VYVSLSEVK
+308 VYEFDRLLPLCIVLVL
-317 TYSPPSESFVS
+317 F
-328 RMADAFASGWQNFAQ
+328 
-343 GVQQL
+343 
-348 AVFLAG
+348 
-354 AWPVVVIAAA
+354 IAAA

-384 CLFSVLLPSLM
+384 CLFGVLLPSLM

>member
-1 MRWYEYK
+1 MKKKTKGPGPAAWLRENKW
-8 METDDLCA
+8 TCVVLA
-16 PEDLKAKLL
+16 AALAVLL
-25 AMTDQLTEEEKNQ
+25 A
-38 PMMKT
+38 
-43 PAPARPA
+43 ARLLAA
-50 PVQRKKPVRFPVKR
+50 PVPVQSDEPENR
-64 VGTLAACLA
+64 AD
-73 VCAVG
+73 
-78 YGAFATG
+78 YE
-85 MIGLGA
+85 
-91 KSSSPAVY
+91 
-99 YSADST
+99 SASVDQILSDST
-105 AAAMAAGGVD
+105 EKDPASDNGYRGEQLLLVTVRSGDYKGQQMQVYNYVGPLYGGPLKVGD
-115 RAAVDSPMAAD
+115 RATV
-126 YSLNSLSLESS
+126 LI
-137 ADNGT
+137 
-142 AVFSEDDAAAAAHST
+142 ST
-157 NHAKII
+157 
-163 YTANL
+163 
-168 SLESKDYDA
+168 
-177 ARAALDAAAAQAGGY
+177 
-192 MESSSEYSGT
+192 
-202 EDSRSVSLTFRVPQK
+202 
-217 NYASFLAAVAEAG
+217 
-230 NVTYKNQQADDVTAQ
+230 
-245 YMDVEARLENL
+245 
-256 KAQRTRLQQ
+256 
-265 LQQQAETLSDLLE
+265 
-278 IESSLTEVQSQI
+278 
-290 ESWQS
+290 
-295 QMDWYSDQ
+295 YSDGT
-303 VEQCT
+303 VNAT
-308 VYVSLSEVK
+308 VYEFDRLLPLCIVLVL
-317 TYSPPSESFVS
+317 F
-328 RMADAFASGWQNFAQ
+328 
-343 GVQQL
+343 
-348 AVFLAG
+348 
-354 AWPVVVIAAA
+354 IAAA
-364 VAVGGRTG
+364 VAVGDRTG

-384 CLFSVLLPSLM
+384 CLFGVLLPSLM